1 MNAPN
6 ESRNVPFC
14 KQLYFIPYF
23 PVYSAFIIFILIWW
37 FFFSDIAG
45 TFKMQVDEML
55 FPLTKIYTDMFV
67 LYKSPGTE
75 PKVPVMFSLPPVMSA
90 TPLITLTVA
99 DSNLAAARMTKKF
112 NLTVFLKKMKT
123 NIQIEVNIFPKFFT
137 FLSLVT
143 F

>member
-1 MNAPN
+1 MRA
-6 ESRNVPFC
+6 ET
-14 KQLYFIPYF
+14 F
-23 PVYSAFIIFILIWW
+23 PSASSYIFSLLSCVQCFYNIYSHLMI